1 MRCSVAPGLSSSLEQ
16 PRCAARQEPVPCHAN
31 YAQQT
36 SPSVEASERYLP
48 KPAIEKF
55 DGDPL
60 DYWAFVNRFKVH
72 IADRIR
78 SIDLK
83 LVYLLQHCS
92 KRVYNKIKHFASGP
106 DKRYCY
112 DMVWRELYDW
122 YGQPHVIGRH
132 CEERPLQVGKINLHN
147 SESLES
153 LAILM
158 KRCFAAMEEFSGSS
172 TMNNVGFIAALVDK
186 SPLEMRRRWVSQA
199 LSIQADSQ
207 RLAGFADFAHF
218 VIAEAAEANSIYYK
232 AVFPYRSNV
241 RGDNGGAKRT
251 KAHTFTVST
260 RSNVK
265 ALTNS
270 KNNVTNKDR
279 EGVSKEVAKK

>member
-1 MRCSVAPGLSSSLEQ
+1 M
-16 PRCAARQEPVPCHAN
+16 
-31 YAQQT
+31 
-36 SPSVEASERYLP
+36 
-48 KPAIEKF
+48 
-55 DGDPL
+55 
-60 DYWAFVNRFKVH
+60 H

-78 SIDLK
+78 SIDLR

-92 KRVYNKIKHFASGP
+92 KRVYNRIKHFASGP

-112 DMVWRELYDW
+112 DMVWRELYDR
-122 YGQPHVIGRH
+122 YGQPHVIGRY
-132 CEERPLQVGKINLHN
+132 CEERLLEVGKINQHD

-158 KRCFAAMEEFSGSS
+158 KRCLAAIEEFSGSS
-172 TMNNVGFIAALVDK
+172 TMNTVGFIAALVDK
-186 SPLEMRRRWVSQA
+186 LPLEIRRRWVSQA
-199 LSIQADSQ
+199 LSIQSDTQ
-207 RLAGFADFAHF
+207 RLAGFAGFAHF

-251 KAHTFTVST
+251 KALTFTVST

-265 ALTNS
+265 AFSNS
-270 KNNVTNKDR
+270 KDNVTNKDKK
-279 EGVSKEVAKK
+279 GVSKEVEIPSKDDKQKCWHCGGNHKLEQCCDFIDLLYTVLSLLKKWTFRERLSEQTSLLD

>member
-1 MRCSVAPGLSSSLEQ
+1 MRG
-16 PRCAARQEPVPCHAN
+16 
-31 YAQQT
+31 
-36 SPSVEASERYLP
+36 
-48 KPAIEKF
+48 IEEI

-60 DYWAFVNRFKVH
+60 DHWAFVNRFKVH
-72 IADRIR
+72 IASLSNWFIFR

-92 KRVYNKIKHFASGP
+92 KRVYDRIKHFASGP

-112 DMVWRELYDW
+112 DIVWRELYDR
-122 YGQPHVIGRH
+122 YSQPHVIGRH
-132 CEERPLQVGKINLHN
+132 CEERLLEVGKINLHD

-153 LAILM
+153 LATLM
-158 KRCFAAMEEFSGSS
+158 KRCLAAMEEFSGSS
-172 TMNNVGFIAALVDK
+172 TMNTVGFIAALVDK
-186 SPLEMRRRWVSQA
+186 LPLEMRRRWVSQA
-199 LSIQADSQ
+199 LSIQANSQ
-207 RLAGFADFAHF
+207 RLVGFADFAHF

-241 RGDNGGAKRT
+241 RGDNDGAKRT

-260 RSNVK
+260 QSNVK

-270 KNNVTNKDR
+270 KDNVMNKDR
-279 EGVSKEVAKK
+279 EVFPKK